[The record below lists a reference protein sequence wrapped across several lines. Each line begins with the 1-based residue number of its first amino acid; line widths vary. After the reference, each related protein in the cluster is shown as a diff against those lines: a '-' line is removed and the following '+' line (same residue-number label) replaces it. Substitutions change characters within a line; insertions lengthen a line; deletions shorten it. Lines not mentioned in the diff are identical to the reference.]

1 MLAALLWWGGAEAQ
15 DVILLRN
22 ADEVKAEVE
31 ALAAKIVSGEIAI
44 DNDFSNLA
52 STEHVALNIVE

>member
-1 MLAALLWWGGAEAQ
+1 MFQ
-15 DVILLRN
+15 
-22 ADEVKAEVE
+22 
-31 ALAAKIVSGEIAI
+31 KIVSGEIAI

>member
-1 MLAALLWWGGAEAQ
+1 MFQ
-15 DVILLRN
+15 
-22 ADEVKAEVE
+22 
-31 ALAAKIVSGEIAI
+31 KIVYGEIAI